1 MNIFWDFFFF
11 SGGMRG
17 QNLQLTF
24 YIDLLGYIYANNR
37 FIRYF
42 HCFSLSPPPRSY
54 FDYICSIKTSKTHT
68 NMNLPIQRDE
78 IKVVDAGDE
87 ENIIF
92 EPPTLDVIRTEDR
105 SDYLFYLVTRGNDR
119 LNSAL
124 DSASRDEYESEIQ
137 LDQKTLQMNNVTSSP
152 RIVEQLLNIEEKA
165 SQEDFVQYNYAK
177 KVLEELNEK
186 IKKTKDEIAKIKEEK
201 EKIKNQM
208 MND

>member
-1 MNIFWDFFFF
+1 
-11 SGGMRG
+11 
-17 QNLQLTF
+17 
-24 YIDLLGYIYANNR
+24 
-37 FIRYF
+37 
-42 HCFSLSPPPRSY
+42 
-54 FDYICSIKTSKTHT
+54 
-68 NMNLPIQRDE
+68 MNLPIQRDE